1 MSKRLV
7 ELVEKN
13 NNMMKLLGIRNNSK
27 KFTVFSFY

>member
-7 ELVEKN
+7 EQVKKN
-13 NNMMKLLGIRNNSK
+13 NNMMKLLGKRNNSK